1 MGRCDKSYTALN
13 EKERRRLVEEWYECI
28 VRDFRKEI
36 VKDDFYRYEVIIQNI
51 KFITYMTDEEVRLS
65 AEFAIDLLEELK
77 RINNNGIKRNVYEEI
92 MGEMEREEESNI
104 FRVIGIWNKISTEEM
119 AKLFT
124 KINMARR
131 VGGAYAILIANPGLI
146 SAICA
151 VYEQLVDRFEDE
163 EMYNLS
169 GYFLLR
175 AIMKMNSSE
184 CEDETEQE

>member
-1 MGRCDKSYTALN
+1 MGRCDKSYTELN
-13 EKERRRLVEEWYECI
+13 EKERRQLVEEWYECI

-36 VKDDFYRYEVIIQNI
+36 VKDDFYKYEVIIQNI

-92 MGEMEREEESNI
+92 MREMEREEESNV

-119 AKLFT
+119 AKLFV
-124 KINMARR
+124 KIDMARR

-151 VYEQLVDRFEDE
+151 
-163 EMYNLS
+163 
-169 GYFLLR
+169 
-175 AIMKMNSSE
+175 
-184 CEDETEQE
+184 

>member
-1 MGRCDKSYTALN
+1 
-13 EKERRRLVEEWYECI
+13 
-28 VRDFRKEI
+28 
-36 VKDDFYRYEVIIQNI
+36 
-51 KFITYMTDEEVRLS
+51 MTDEEVRLS

-104 FRVIGIWNKISTEEM
+104 FRVIGIWNKISPEEM

-124 KINMARR
+124 KINMVRR
-131 VGGAYAILIANPGLI
+131 VGGAYAILIANPRLI